1 MTHEYFVGLRQPPS
15 NTPKHSLIGSKGLMV
30 EISTEFTGKSP
41 RIKALQ
47 EDIELAARSD
57 AKVLITGESGT
68 GKEVAARLI
77 HANGLRRARPFVA
90 INCAGIPESLL
101 ESELFG
107 HERGSFTG
115 AVRDRGGL
123 LEAGHRG
130 TAFLDE
136 VGEMTLRM
144 QGTLLRFLETGEIQR
159 VGSDRRHAPV
169 DVRIISA
176 TNRNLLD
183 RVSTSEFRLDLYYRL
198 NVIHLTT
205 PPLRERRDD
214 IPGLLEGF
222 VDQCCRTYRMEAPR
236 FSAEA
241 LEAFRAYDW
250 PGNVRELKNVAERL
264 VITRAGRVIGISDLS
279 FAAEPPQAAS
289 TAVAQI
295 AERPAQSRADGLVS
309 RMITGGEC
317 FWSVVYE
324 PFMARDLTRDD
335 VRAVIRRGLEES
347 RGSYKVLMRSF
358 NLEERD
364 YKRVLNF
371 LRKHECHVAFQPY
384 RTGIAFNVPKAGPA
398 AVAPEAMA

>member
-1 MTHEYFVGLRQPPS
+1 
-15 NTPKHSLIGSKGLMV
+15 MV
-30 EISTEFTGKSP
+30 EIVTELTGKSP

-77 HANGLRRARPFVA
+77 HASGIRRGRPFVA
-90 INCAGIPESLL
+90 INCAGIPETLL

-136 VGEMTLRM
+136 VGEMTVRM

-159 VGSDRRHAPV
+159 VGSDRQKTPV

-183 RVSTSEFRLDLYYRL
+183 CVATNAFRLDLYYRL

-205 PPLRERRDD
+205 PALRERADD
-214 IPGLLEGF
+214 IPGLLDEF
-222 VDQCCRTYRMEAPR
+222 IDRYCRTYQLDPPT

-241 LEAFRAYDW
+241 LAAFRAYDW

-264 VITRAGRVIGISDLS
+264 VITRSGRVVGMPDLA
-279 FAAEPPQAAS
+279 FASGQPLAPAAAPATPDS
-289 TAVAQI
+289 AI
-295 AERPAQSRADGLVS
+295 ASRADTLVA
-309 RMITGGEC
+309 RMIGRGES

-384 RTGIAFNVPKAGPA
+384 RTGVAFTDSKGASAETRREV
-398 AVAPEAMA
+398 MA

>member
-1 MTHEYFVGLRQPPS
+1 
-15 NTPKHSLIGSKGLMV
+15 MV
-30 EISTEFTGKSP
+30 EISAELTGKSP
-41 RIKALQ
+41 LIRALQ

-77 HANGLRRARPFVA
+77 HAHSPRRGRPLVA
-90 INCAGIPESLL
+90 INCAGIPETLL

-159 VGSDRRHAPV
+159 VGSDRRQAPI
-169 DVRIISA
+169 DVRVIAA

-183 RVSTSEFRLDLYYRL
+183 RVASSEFRLDLYYRL

-205 PPLRERRDD
+205 PALRERPED
-214 IPGLLEGF
+214 ILALLERF
-222 VDQCCRTYRMEAPR
+222 VDQYSRTYRLSPPE
-236 FSAEA
+236 FSHEA
-241 LEAFRAYDW
+241 LAAICAYDW

-264 VITRAGRVIGISDLS
+264 VITRAAKRIGLTDLPFAGRVT
-279 FAAEPPQAAS
+279 A
-289 TAVAQI
+289 AVAVQPVREAPP
-295 AERPAQSRADGLVS
+295 AESRVDAMVE
-309 RMITGGEC
+309 RMIRRGES

-335 VRAVIRRGLEES
+335 VRGVIRRGLEES

-384 RTGIAFNVPKAGPA
+384 RTGVAFGVTKPAGAGSSARAIA
-398 AVAPEAMA
+398 

>member
-1 MTHEYFVGLRQPPS
+1 
-15 NTPKHSLIGSKGLMV
+15 MV
-30 EISTEFTGKSP
+30 EISAELTGTSP
-41 RIKALQ
+41 KIRALQ
-47 EDIELAARSD
+47 EDIDLAARSD

-77 HANGLRRARPFVA
+77 HAASLRRARPLVA
-90 INCAGIPESLL
+90 INCAGIPETLL

-159 VGSDRRHAPV
+159 VGSDRRQNAI
-169 DVRIISA
+169 DVRIIAA

-183 RVSTSEFRLDLYYRL
+183 RVATNDFRLDLYYRL
-198 NVIHLTT
+198 NVIHLIT
-205 PPLRERRDD
+205 PALRERPDD
-214 IPGLLEGF
+214 IAILLERFIGQF
-222 VDQCCRTYRMEAPR
+222 SHTYHIDAPV
-236 FSAEA
+236 FSPEA
-241 LEAFRAYDW
+241 LQVLRAYDW

-264 VITRAGRVIGISDLS
+264 VITRSGKRIGASDLP
-279 FAAEPPQAAS
+279 FGVPVAAAAP
-289 TAVAQI
+289 VAPTPA
-295 AERPAQSRADGLVS
+295 AERPAAIVVADNRVDGLVS
-309 RMITGGEC
+309 RMRSGGES

-335 VRAVIRRGLEES
+335 VRGVIRRGLEDS
-347 RGSYKVLMRSF
+347 RGSYKVMMRAF
-358 NLEERD
+358 NLDERD

-384 RTGIAFNVPKAGPA
+384 RTGVPFNVPGGSLGTRATSGDRAPA
-398 AVAPEAMA
+398 YA

>member
-1 MTHEYFVGLRQPPS
+1 
-15 NTPKHSLIGSKGLMV
+15 MV
-30 EISTEFTGKSP
+30 EISAELTGKSAKI
-41 RIKALQ
+41 RALQ

-77 HANGLRRARPFVA
+77 HASSPRRGRPMVA
-90 INCAGIPESLL
+90 INCAGIPETLL

-159 VGSDRRHAPV
+159 VGSDRRQAPI
-169 DVRIISA
+169 DVRIIAA

-183 RVSTSEFRLDLYYRL
+183 RVATNEFRLDLYYRL

-205 PPLRERRDD
+205 PALRERPED
-214 IPGLLEGF
+214 IPALLERF
-222 VDQCCRTYRMEAPR
+222 IDQYSRTYRMEAPQ
-236 FSAEA
+236 FAPDA
-241 LEAFRAYDW
+241 LQAFQAYDW

-264 VITRAGRVIGISDLS
+264 VITRSGRRIGGADLP
-279 FAAEPPQAAS
+279 F
-289 TAVAQI
+289 AVAQQ
-295 AERPAQSRADGLVS
+295 AAAPVAATQVSERGPESRVGGLVA
-309 RMITGGEC
+309 RMIDGGES

-324 PFMARDLTRDD
+324 PFMARDLTRED
-335 VRAVIRRGLEES
+335 VRSVIRRGLEES

-384 RTGIAFNVPKAGPA
+384 RTGVAFVSKPLAP
-398 AVAPEAMA
+398 VAPVDHAIA

>member
-1 MTHEYFVGLRQPPS
+1 
-15 NTPKHSLIGSKGLMV
+15 MV
-30 EISTEFTGKSP
+30 EISAEFTGTSP
-41 RIKALQ
+41 KIRALQ

-77 HANGLRRARPFVA
+77 HSSSMRRARPLVA
-90 INCAGIPESLL
+90 INCAGIPETLL

-136 VGEMTLRM
+136 VGEMTPRM

-159 VGSDRRHAPV
+159 VGSDRRQAPI
-169 DVRIISA
+169 DVRIVAA

-183 RVSTSEFRLDLYYRL
+183 RVAANDFRLDLYYRL
-198 NVIHLTT
+198 NVIHLSM
-205 PPLRERRDD
+205 PALRERPDD
-214 IPGLLEGF
+214 IAPLLERF
-222 VDQCCRTYRMEAPR
+222 IEQYSHTYRMEPPQ
-236 FSAEA
+236 FSPDA
-241 LEAFRAYDW
+241 LQAFLAYDW

-264 VITRAGRVIGISDLS
+264 VITRPGRRIGVADLTFGAGQ
-279 FAAEPPQAAS
+279 QAAPA
-289 TAVAQI
+289 TAPQV
-295 AERPAQSRADGLVS
+295 AERQESRVDTLVS
-309 RMITGGEC
+309 RMIAGGES

-335 VRAVIRRGLEES
+335 VRFIIRCGLEES

-384 RTGIAFNVPKAGPA
+384 RTGAAYLPKAGSSAGPLDRA
-398 AVAPEAMA
+398 IA

>member
-1 MTHEYFVGLRQPPS
+1 
-15 NTPKHSLIGSKGLMV
+15 MV
-30 EISTEFTGKSP
+30 EISTELTGKSP
-41 RIKALQ
+41 RIRALQ

-77 HANGLRRARPFVA
+77 HASGLRRARPFVA
-90 INCAGIPESLL
+90 INCAGIPETLL

-136 VGEMTLRM
+136 VGEMTVRM

-159 VGSDRRHAPV
+159 VGSDRRQAPI
-169 DVRIISA
+169 DVRVISA

-183 RVSTSEFRLDLYYRL
+183 CVANNEFRLDLYYRL

-205 PPLRERRDD
+205 PALRERPDD
-214 IPGLLEGF
+214 IPGLLEEF
-222 VDQCCRTYRMEAPR
+222 IDQFCRTYRMDAPK
-236 FSAEA
+236 FSPEA
-241 LEAFRAYDW
+241 LAAFRGYDW

-264 VITRAGRVIGISDLS
+264 VITRSGRTIGNSDLM
-279 FAAEPPQAAS
+279 FAAGQPLAPVALAAAPEPP
-289 TAVAQI
+289 
-295 AERPAQSRADGLVS
+295 AESRATVLVS
-309 RMITGGEC
+309 RMISRGES

-384 RTGIAFNVPKAGPA
+384 RTGVAFNISKEPA
-398 AVAPEAMA
+398 APHLMA

>member
-1 MTHEYFVGLRQPPS
+1 
-15 NTPKHSLIGSKGLMV
+15 MV
-30 EISTEFTGKSP
+30 EISTELTGQSP

-77 HANGLRRARPFVA
+77 HANGSRRVRPFVA

-159 VGSDRRHAPV
+159 VGSDRPQTPV

-183 RVSTSEFRLDLYYRL
+183 CVATNVFRLDLYYRL

-205 PPLRERRDD
+205 PALRERPED
-214 IPGLLEGF
+214 IQCLLEGF
-222 VDQCCRTYRMEAPR
+222 VAQYCRAYRVDPPT
-236 FSAEA
+236 FSLEA
-241 LEAFRAYDW
+241 LDGFRAYDW
-250 PGNVRELKNVAERL
+250 PGNVRELKNAAERL
-264 VITRAGRVIGISDLS
+264 VITRAGRTIGLSDLP
-279 FAAEPPQAAS
+279 FMAAQAAVPPPPAAHAAEAPS
-289 TAVAQI
+289 
-295 AERPAQSRADGLVS
+295 ESRADRLVS
-309 RMITGGEC
+309 RMIGGGES

-324 PFMARDLTRDD
+324 PFMSRDLTRDD

-384 RTGIAFNVPKAGPA
+384 RTGIAFNAPKSGSPGVAGE
-398 AVAPEAMA
+398 VMA

>member
-1 MTHEYFVGLRQPPS
+1 
-15 NTPKHSLIGSKGLMV
+15 MV
-30 EISTEFTGKSP
+30 EISTELTGKSP
-41 RIKALQ
+41 RIRTLQ

-77 HANGLRRARPFVA
+77 HANGVRRPRPFVA

-144 QGTLLRFLETGEIQR
+144 QGTMLRFLETGEIQR
-159 VGSDRRHAPV
+159 VGSDRRHTAV

-205 PPLRERRDD
+205 PALRERPDD
-214 IPGLLEGF
+214 IPGLLEEFIG
-222 VDQCCRTYRMEAPR
+222 QYCRNYRVEAPK

-250 PGNVRELKNVAERL
+250 PGNVRELKNVVERL
-264 VITRAGRVIGISDLS
+264 VITRSGRVIGISDVPFMS
-279 FAAEPPQAAS
+279 GPPQAA
-289 TAVAQI
+289 AAPVAQI
-295 AERPAQSRADGLVS
+295 AERPPESRANGLVS
-309 RMITGGEC
+309 RMIGGGEC

-335 VRAVIRRGLEES
+335 VRSVIRKGLEES

-384 RTGIAFNVPKAGPA
+384 RTGIAFPVSKSTPA
-398 AVAPEAMA
+398 VVAPEARA

>member
-1 MTHEYFVGLRQPPS
+1 ML
-15 NTPKHSLIGSKGLMV
+15 
-30 EISTEFTGKSP
+30 EISAELTGKSAK
-41 RIKALQ
+41 IQTLQ

-77 HANGLRRARPFVA
+77 HASSLRRGRPLVA
-90 INCAGIPESLL
+90 INCAGIPETLL

-107 HERGSFTG
+107 HERGAFTG

-159 VGSDRRHAPV
+159 VGSDRRNASI
-169 DVRIISA
+169 DVRIIAA

-183 RVSTSEFRLDLYYRL
+183 RVAANEFRLDLYYRL

-205 PPLRERRDD
+205 PALRERPED
-214 IPGLLEGF
+214 IPSLLDRF
-222 VDQCCRTYRMEAPR
+222 IAQYCRTYGVDAPQ
-236 FSAEA
+236 FSSEVMS
-241 LEAFRAYDW
+241 AFQAYDW

-264 VITRAGRVIGISDLS
+264 VITRSGRCIGLSDLP
-279 FAAEPPQAAS
+279 FAGSQPAAA
-289 TAVAQI
+289 AVAVQG
-295 AERPAQSRADGLVS
+295 AERPAEHRVDGLVS
-309 RMITGGEC
+309 RMISGGES

-384 RTGIAFNVPKAGPA
+384 RTGMAFTIPKPGPSA
-398 AVAPEAMA
+398 AQSLPVA

>member
-1 MTHEYFVGLRQPPS
+1 
-15 NTPKHSLIGSKGLMV
+15 MV
-30 EISTEFTGKSP
+30 EISTELTGTSP
-41 RIKALQ
+41 KILALQ

-77 HANGLRRARPFVA
+77 HARSPRRSRPFVA

-136 VGEMTLRM
+136 VGEMTPRM

-159 VGSDRRHAPV
+159 VGSDRRQTPI
-169 DVRIISA
+169 DVRIIAA

-183 RVSTSEFRLDLYYRL
+183 RLATNDFRLDLYYRL

-205 PPLRERRDD
+205 PALRERPDD
-214 IPGLLEGF
+214 IPVLLERF
-222 VDQCCRTYRMEAPR
+222 LDQYSRSYSLQPPQ
-236 FSAEA
+236 FSTDA
-241 LEAFRAYDW
+241 LQAFRAYDW
-250 PGNVRELKNVAERL
+250 PGNVRELKNIAERL
-264 VITRAGRVIGISDLS
+264 VITRSGRCIGASDLL
-279 FAAEPPQAAS
+279 FASRQPPAS
-289 TAVAQI
+289 AAVADIVQ
-295 AERPAQSRADGLVS
+295 RPAENRVEALVS
-309 RMITGGEC
+309 RMLRSGES
-317 FWSVVYE
+317 FWSVIYE

-384 RTGIAFNVPKAGPA
+384 RTGVAFNTPKSATEA
-398 AVAPEAMA
+398 APQDHAIA

>member
-1 MTHEYFVGLRQPPS
+1 
-15 NTPKHSLIGSKGLMV
+15 MV
-30 EISTEFTGKSP
+30 EISTELTGTSP

-47 EDIELAARSD
+47 EDIELAAHSD

-68 GKEVAARLI
+68 GKEVVARLI
-77 HANGLRRARPFVA
+77 HASGLRHARAFVA

-159 VGSDRRHAPV
+159 VGSDRRQTPI

-176 TNRNLLD
+176 TNRNLLN
-183 RVSTSEFRLDLYYRL
+183 SIASSEFRLDLYYRL

-205 PPLRERRDD
+205 PALRERPDD
-214 IPGLLEGF
+214 IPGLLEEFIG
-222 VDQCCRTYRMEAPR
+222 QYCRMYRMEAPR
-236 FSAEA
+236 FSTEA
-241 LEAFRAYDW
+241 LDAFRAYDW

-264 VITRAGRVIGISDLS
+264 VITRSGRVIGIADIS
-279 FAAEPPQAAS
+279 FAAGPQEAAP
-289 TAVAQI
+289 AVVAQP
-295 AERPAQSRADGLVS
+295 AEHPSESRADGLVS
-309 RMITGGEC
+309 RMIRGGET

-358 NLEERD
+358 NLDERD

-384 RTGIAFNVPKAGPA
+384 RTGIAVSASKDGSAT
-398 AVAPEAMA
+398 VRSEAMA

>member
-1 MTHEYFVGLRQPPS
+1 
-15 NTPKHSLIGSKGLMV
+15 MV
-30 EISTEFTGKSP
+30 EISTELTGKSP
-41 RIKALQ
+41 LIKALQ
-47 EDIELAARSD
+47 EDIDLAARSD

-77 HANGLRRARPFVA
+77 HANGLRRPRPFVA

-136 VGEMTLRM
+136 VGEMTVRM

-159 VGSDRRHAPV
+159 VGSDRQQTQI

-183 RVSTSEFRLDLYYRL
+183 RVSTNEFRLDLYYRL

-205 PPLRERRDD
+205 PALRERPDD
-214 IPGLLEGF
+214 IPGLLDGF
-222 VDQCCRTYRMEAPR
+222 IEQYCRTYRLEPPR

-241 LEAFRAYDW
+241 LDAFQSYNW

-264 VITRAGRVIGISDLS
+264 VITRSGRLIARSDVTFVAAPRQAPS
-279 FAAEPPQAAS
+279 AAVSPGVERAAE
-289 TAVAQI
+289 
-295 AERPAQSRADGLVS
+295 SRADGLVS
-309 RMITGGEC
+309 RMMSGGEC

-358 NLEERD
+358 HLEERD

-384 RTGIAFNVPKAGPA
+384 RTGIAFSDSKAPA
-398 AVAPEAMA
+398 AAVPHATA

>member
-1 MTHEYFVGLRQPPS
+1 
-15 NTPKHSLIGSKGLMV
+15 MV
-30 EISTEFTGKSP
+30 EISAELTGKSP
-41 RIKALQ
+41 KIRALQ

-77 HANGLRRARPFVA
+77 HASSLRRARPLVA
-90 INCAGIPESLL
+90 INCAGIPETLL

-136 VGEMTLRM
+136 VGEMTQRM

-159 VGSDRRHAPV
+159 VGSDRRQTPI
-169 DVRIISA
+169 DVRIIAA

-183 RVSTSEFRLDLYYRL
+183 RVATNEFRLDLYYRL

-205 PPLRERRDD
+205 PALRERPEDV
-214 IPGLLEGF
+214 PALLERF
-222 VDQCCRTYRMEAPR
+222 IAQYSRTYQAEPPQ

-241 LEAFRAYDW
+241 LQAFRAYDW

-264 VITRAGRVIGISDLS
+264 VITRSGKRIGADDLS
-279 FAAEPPQAAS
+279 FAAAQSAAG
-289 TAVAQI
+289 AVAQA
-295 AERPAQSRADGLVS
+295 AERPAAENRVEAMVV
-309 RMITGGEC
+309 RMIAGGES

-335 VRAVIRRGLEES
+335 VRGVIRRGLEES

-384 RTGIAFNVPKAGPA
+384 RTGVAFGQPKGGVA
-398 AVAPEAMA
+398 ATAHDCATA

>member
-1 MTHEYFVGLRQPPS
+1 
-15 NTPKHSLIGSKGLMV
+15 MV
-30 EISTEFTGKSP
+30 EISTELIGTSP
-41 RIKALQ
+41 KIRALQ

-57 AKVLITGESGT
+57 AKVLISGESGT
-68 GKEVAARLI
+68 GKEVTARLI
-77 HANGLRRARPFVA
+77 HASSLRRARPLVA
-90 INCAGIPESLL
+90 INCAGIPETLL

-159 VGSDRRHAPV
+159 VGSDRRQNSI
-169 DVRIISA
+169 DVRIIAA

-183 RVSTSEFRLDLYYRL
+183 RVATGDFRLDLYYRL

-205 PPLRERRDD
+205 PALRDRPED
-214 IPGLLEGF
+214 ITLLLDKF
-222 VDQCCRTYRMEAPR
+222 IAQYSRAYQLDAPQ
-236 FSAEA
+236 FSSEA
-241 LEAFRAYDW
+241 LEAFRSYDW

-264 VITRAGRVIGISDLS
+264 AITRAGKRIGRSDLP
-279 FAAEPPQAAS
+279 FATGLRPQAAVPQAAEPV
-289 TAVAQI
+289 TTNVTRVGDLV
-295 AERPAQSRADGLVS
+295 ERMVS
-309 RMITGGEC
+309 SGES

-324 PFMARDLTRDD
+324 PFMARDLTRED
-335 VRAVIRRGLEES
+335 VRGVVRKGLEDS

-384 RTGIAFNVPKAGPA
+384 RTGVAFNIGKPGRTSDPA
-398 AVAPEAMA
+398 NVASAFA

>member
-1 MTHEYFVGLRQPPS
+1 
-15 NTPKHSLIGSKGLMV
+15 MV
-30 EISTEFTGKSP
+30 AISAELTGKSP
-41 RIKALQ
+41 KIQALQ

-68 GKEVAARLI
+68 GKEIAARLI
-77 HANGLRRARPFVA
+77 HASSLRRARPLVA
-90 INCAGIPESLL
+90 INCAGIPETLL

-144 QGTLLRFLETGEIQR
+144 QGTLLRFLENGEIQR
-159 VGSDRRHAPV
+159 VGSDRRQAPI
-169 DVRIISA
+169 DVRIIAA

-183 RVSTSEFRLDLYYRL
+183 RVATSDFRLDLYYRL

-205 PPLRERRDD
+205 PALRERPED
-214 IPGLLEGF
+214 IPLLLERF
-222 VDQCCRTYRMEAPR
+222 IEQYTRTYRLAAPR
-236 FSAEA
+236 FSHQA
-241 LEAFRAYDW
+241 LEAFCAYDW

-264 VITRAGRVIGISDLS
+264 VITRAGRQIGPADLPFVAGPS
-279 FAAEPPQAAS
+279 TTVAAAPVPPS
-289 TAVAQI
+289 GTPVPDNRI
-295 AERPAQSRADGLVS
+295 DSLVT
-309 RMITGGEC
+309 RMIKGGES

-335 VRAVIRRGLEES
+335 VRGVIRRGLEES

-384 RTGIAFNVPKAGPA
+384 RTGVAFNVTKPILPPSRVSRRDHALA
-398 AVAPEAMA
+398 

>member
-1 MTHEYFVGLRQPPS
+1 
-15 NTPKHSLIGSKGLMV
+15 MV
-30 EISTEFTGKSP
+30 EISAELTGKSP
-41 RIKALQ
+41 KIQALQ

-77 HANGLRRARPFVA
+77 HSSSLRRARPLVA
-90 INCAGIPESLL
+90 INCAGIPETLL

-123 LEAGHRG
+123 LEAGNRG

-136 VGEMTLRM
+136 VGEMSLRM

-159 VGSDRRHAPV
+159 VGSDRKQTPI
-169 DVRIISA
+169 DVRIIAA

-183 RVSTSEFRLDLYYRL
+183 RVATSDFRLDLYYRL

-205 PPLRERRDD
+205 PALRERPED
-214 IPGLLEGF
+214 IQPLLDRF
-222 VDQCCRTYRMEAPR
+222 IDQYCRSYRMDAPQ
-236 FSAEA
+236 FSHEA
-241 LEAFRAYDW
+241 LEALRSYDW

-264 VITRAGRVIGISDLS
+264 VITRAGKRIGVSDLL
-279 FAAEPPQAAS
+279 FGGAS
-289 TAVAQI
+289 SAV
-295 AERPAQSRADGLVS
+295 RPAAAVSMSPAPQQQSTLAPVENRVEALVS
-309 RMITGGEC
+309 RMFTGGES

-335 VRAVIRRGLEES
+335 VRGVIRRGLEDS

-384 RTGIAFNVPKAGPA
+384 RTGIAFSSSTPKMSDAS
-398 AVAPEAMA
+398 VAHDRAIA

>member
-1 MTHEYFVGLRQPPS
+1 
-15 NTPKHSLIGSKGLMV
+15 MV
-30 EISTEFTGKSP
+30 EISAELTGTSP
-41 RIKALQ
+41 KIRALQ

-77 HANGLRRARPFVA
+77 HASSPRRARPLVA
-90 INCAGIPESLL
+90 INCAGIPETLL

-159 VGSDRRHAPV
+159 VGSDRRQSV
-169 DVRIISA
+169 IDVRIIAA

-183 RVSTSEFRLDLYYRL
+183 RVATNDFRLDLYYRL
-198 NVIHLTT
+198 NVIHLIA
-205 PPLRERRDD
+205 PALRERPED
-214 IPGLLEGF
+214 IALLLDRFIE
-222 VDQCCRTYRMEAPR
+222 QYSRTYRMDPPQ
-236 FSAEA
+236 FSSEA
-241 LEAFRAYDW
+241 LQAFRAYDW

-264 VITRAGRVIGISDLS
+264 VITRSGKRIGVADLS
-279 FAAEPPQAAS
+279 FAPSQPAAAFIPQAAPQP
-289 TAVAQI
+289 VL
-295 AERPAQSRADGLVS
+295 ESRVDAMVS
-309 RMITGGEC
+309 RMMTNGES

-335 VRAVIRRGLEES
+335 VRGVIRRGLEDS

-384 RTGIAFNVPKAGPA
+384 RTGVAFNILKPPTGIAHGQA
-398 AVAPEAMA
+398 IA

>member
-1 MTHEYFVGLRQPPS
+1 
-15 NTPKHSLIGSKGLMV
+15 MV
-30 EISTEFTGKSP
+30 DISAELTGTSAKI
-41 RIKALQ
+41 RALQ

-57 AKVLITGESGT
+57 AKVLVTGESGT

-77 HANGLRRARPFVA
+77 HATSLRRSRPFVA
-90 INCAGIPESLL
+90 INCAGIPETLL

-123 LEAGHRG
+123 LEAGHKG

-159 VGSDRRHAPV
+159 VGSDRRQTPI
-169 DVRIISA
+169 DVRIIAA

-183 RVSTSEFRLDLYYRL
+183 RVSTSDFRLDLYYRL
-198 NVIHLTT
+198 NVIHLIT
-205 PPLRERRDD
+205 PALRERPEDL
-214 IPGLLEGF
+214 PPLLDRF
-222 VDQCCRTYRMEAPR
+222 IQQYTRAYRVEAPQ
-236 FSAEA
+236 FSPDAIEA
-241 LEAFRAYDW
+241 LRSYDW
-250 PGNVRELKNVAERL
+250 PGNVRELKNVVERL
-264 VITRAGRVIGISDLS
+264 VITRAGRRIGASDLP
-279 FAAEPPQAAS
+279 FASAQVAPAAAQTIVAAAVPDVGRAEAL
-289 TAVAQI
+289 VA
-295 AERPAQSRADGLVS
+295 
-309 RMITGGEC
+309 RMFQGGES

-358 NLEERD
+358 NLDERD

-384 RTGIAFNVPKAGPA
+384 RTGTPFGVVKGGTTARR
-398 AVAPEAMA
+398 EAHA

>member
-1 MTHEYFVGLRQPPS
+1 
-15 NTPKHSLIGSKGLMV
+15 MV
-30 EISTEFTGKSP
+30 EISAELTGKSAKI
-41 RIKALQ
+41 RALQ

-77 HANGLRRARPFVA
+77 HASSPRRARPMVA
-90 INCAGIPESLL
+90 INCAGIPETLL

-159 VGSDRRHAPV
+159 VGSDRRQTPI
-169 DVRIISA
+169 DVRIIAA

-183 RVSTSEFRLDLYYRL
+183 RVAASEFRLDLYYRL

-205 PPLRERRDD
+205 PALRERPDD
-214 IPGLLEGF
+214 IPALLERF
-222 VDQCCRTYRMEAPR
+222 IEQYSRTYRMEAPQ
-236 FSAEA
+236 FAPDA
-241 LEAFRAYDW
+241 LHAIQAYTW
-250 PGNVRELKNVAERL
+250 PGNGRELKNVAERL
-264 VITRAGRVIGISDLS
+264 VITRSGRRIGVADLPFAVSHKPAPVAATQVSD
-279 FAAEPPQAAS
+279 
-289 TAVAQI
+289 
-295 AERPAQSRADGLVS
+295 RPAESRVPGLVA
-309 RMITGGEC
+309 RMIDGGES

-324 PFMARDLTRDD
+324 PFMARDLTRED
-335 VRAVIRRGLEES
+335 VRSVIRRGLEES

-384 RTGIAFNVPKAGPA
+384 RTGVAFVSKPLAPGAPVDHAIA
-398 AVAPEAMA
+398 

>member
-1 MTHEYFVGLRQPPS
+1 ML
-15 NTPKHSLIGSKGLMV
+15 
-30 EISTEFTGKSP
+30 EIAAALTGTSAK
-41 RIKALQ
+41 IQALQ

-68 GKEVAARLI
+68 GKEVTARLI
-77 HANGLRRARPFVA
+77 HARSARHARPLVA
-90 INCAGIPESLL
+90 INCAGIPETLL

-159 VGSDRRHAPV
+159 VGSDRKQQPV
-169 DVRIISA
+169 DVRIVAA
-176 TNRNLLD
+176 TNRNLLE
-183 RVSTSEFRLDLYYRL
+183 RVAANEFRLDLYYRL

-205 PPLRERRDD
+205 PALRDRRED
-214 IPGLLEGF
+214 IPPLLERF
-222 VDQCCRTYRMEAPR
+222 VDQYCHVYRMDAPQL
-236 FSAEA
+236 SAEA
-241 LEAFRAYDW
+241 IQAFCAYDW
-250 PGNVRELKNVAERL
+250 PGNVRELKNIVERL
-264 VITRAGRVIGISDLS
+264 VITRAGRRIGAADLP
-279 FAAEPPQAAS
+279 FAAAAPVAAS
-289 TAVAQI
+289 AA
-295 AERPAQSRADGLVS
+295 PAAPAAGETRADALVA
-309 RMITGGEC
+309 RMMRGGES

-335 VRAVIRRGLEES
+335 VRWVIRRGLEES

-384 RTGIAFNVPKAGPA
+384 RTGVALVPARTAPAAA
-398 AVAPEAMA
+398 AVAS

>member
-1 MTHEYFVGLRQPPS
+1 
-15 NTPKHSLIGSKGLMV
+15 MV
-30 EISTEFTGKSP
+30 EISTELTGKSA
-41 RIKALQ
+41 RIRALQ

-68 GKEVAARLI
+68 GKEIAARLI
-77 HANGLRRARPFVA
+77 HGGGLRRARPFVA

-123 LEAGHRG
+123 FEMGNRG

-159 VGSDRRHAPV
+159 VGSDRQHTTI
-169 DVRIISA
+169 DVRIIAA

-183 RVSTSEFRLDLYYRL
+183 RVATGDFRLDLYYRL
-198 NVIHLTT
+198 NVIHLVT
-205 PPLRERRDD
+205 PALRERPDD
-214 IPGLLEGF
+214 IAILLDGF
-222 VDQCCRTYRMEAPR
+222 IQQYCREYRVEAPR
-236 FSAEA
+236 FSTEA

-264 VITRAGRVIGISDLS
+264 VITRSGKVIGLSDVS
-279 FAAEPPQAAS
+279 FAAGPQVAPAAMPQQ
-289 TAVAQI
+289 VEHL
-295 AERPAQSRADGLVS
+295 AESRAEALVS
-309 RMITGGEC
+309 RMITRGES

-384 RTGIAFNVPKAGPA
+384 RTGIAFNGSKGAS
-398 AVAPEAMA
+398 AVAADLMA

>member
-1 MTHEYFVGLRQPPS
+1 MFEMSLELTGTS
-15 NTPKHSLIGSKGLMV
+15 PKI
-30 EISTEFTGKSP
+30 
-41 RIKALQ
+41 RALQ

-77 HANGLRRARPFVA
+77 HSRSLRRAQPLVA
-90 INCAGIPESLL
+90 INCAGIPETLL

-115 AVRDRGGL
+115 AVRDRAGL
-123 LEAGHRG
+123 LESGHRG

-136 VGEMTLRM
+136 VGEMSLRM

-159 VGSDRRHAPV
+159 VGSDRRQTKV
-169 DVRIISA
+169 DVRIIAA
-176 TNRNLLD
+176 TNRNLMD
-183 RVSTSEFRLDLYYRL
+183 RVGSSEFRLDLYYRL

-205 PPLRERRDD
+205 PALRDRRDD
-214 IPGLLEGF
+214 IPALL
-222 VDQCCRTYRMEAPR
+222 DR
-236 FSAEA
+236 FLSQYTSKYHVEQPQFSPDA
-241 LEAFRAYDW
+241 LDAIRNYDW

-264 VITRAGRVIGISDLS
+264 VITRGGKRVGASDLS
-279 FAAEPPQAAS
+279 LGNSAPAPVAVHVPERAS
-289 TAVAQI
+289 D
-295 AERPAQSRADGLVS
+295 ESRADQLVS
-309 RMITGGEC
+309 QMIGGGVS
-317 FWSVVYE
+317 FWAAVYE

-335 VRAVIRRGLEES
+335 LRAVIRRGLEET

-384 RTGIAFNVPKAGPA
+384 RTAVTFRTAGSSLPSA
-398 AVAPEAMA
+398 PPVRAEHAVA

>member
-1 MTHEYFVGLRQPPS
+1 
-15 NTPKHSLIGSKGLMV
+15 MV
-30 EISTEFTGKSP
+30 EISAELTGKSAKI
-41 RIKALQ
+41 RALQ

-68 GKEVAARLI
+68 GKEVTARLI
-77 HANGLRRARPFVA
+77 HANSHRRARPMVA
-90 INCAGIPESLL
+90 INCAGIPETLL

-159 VGSDRRHAPV
+159 VGSDRRQAPI
-169 DVRIISA
+169 DVRIIAA

-183 RVSTSEFRLDLYYRL
+183 RVGANEFRLDLYYRL
-198 NVIHLTT
+198 NVIHLTA
-205 PPLRERRDD
+205 PPLRERPED
-214 IPGLLEGF
+214 IPALLERF
-222 VDQCCRTYRMEAPR
+222 IQQYSRAYSMEPPQ

-241 LEAFRAYDW
+241 VQAFCAYEW

-264 VITRAGRVIGISDLS
+264 VITRAGRRIGAADLR
-279 FAAEPPQAAS
+279 FAASQPAVPAAA
-289 TAVAQI
+289 TQVP
-295 AERPAQSRADGLVS
+295 ERPAESRVEGLVS
-309 RMITGGEC
+309 RMIGGGES

-384 RTGIAFNVPKAGPA
+384 RTGVAFASRPESRAAATEPA
-398 AVAPEAMA
+398 LA